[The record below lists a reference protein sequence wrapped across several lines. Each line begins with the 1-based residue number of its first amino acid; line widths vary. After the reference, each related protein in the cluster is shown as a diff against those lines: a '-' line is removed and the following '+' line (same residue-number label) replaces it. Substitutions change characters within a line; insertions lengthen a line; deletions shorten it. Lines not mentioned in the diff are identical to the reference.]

1 MEETMVKTTCF
12 PPITSICRPSLQ
24 GKLATLGIVA
34 KQFIKDD
41 LLGQGVLLRALGF

>member
-1 MEETMVKTTCF
+1 MTKATCRS
-12 PPITSICRPSLQ
+12 PIISICRPSLQ

>member
-1 MEETMVKTTCF
+1 MTKTTCCS
-12 PPITSICRPSLQ
+12 PITSTGRPSLQ

>member
-1 MEETMVKTTCF
+1 MTKATCRS
-12 PPITSICRPSLQ
+12 PIISICRPILQ

-34 KQFIKDD
+34 RQFIKDD

>member
-1 MEETMVKTTCF
+1 MTKATCRS
-12 PPITSICRPSLQ
+12 PIISTCRPSLQ

>member
-1 MEETMVKTTCF
+1 MTEATCRS
-12 PPITSICRPSLQ
+12 PIISTCRPSLQ